1 MKKIFTLI
9 TLFAFLGGGNLY
21 ADEYTVTFK
30 DCGGTSDSGTKQ
42 TTIDGLIAT
51 GGSIF
56 SEVAADNAFQA
67 RADRGVKLGSGSKP
81 GSMEFTLSTKLN
93 IQTIKFKARKY
104 NDTETSITVNGK
116 AFTELTGDF
125 DEYTIEL
132 NGAETEKISIST
144 PEKRA
149 YITSLTILTP
159 GGGDGGGGDTP
170 QPSGATEEWS
180 VSSLTFDNVVVEAGG
195 NPVPVLQDMTIT
207 DNTGC
212 VYIIPEGTHVFE
224 EGTYP
229 DNMNR
234 VYEWL
239 DANGK
244 STYAGTLKQYTFT
257 ASTSNISLKA
267 VSTPNADAALN
278 QSWQMSTKT
287 NEAINTDDFPVKFTN
302 YIKPKNGDPSLGSY
316 DFYDK
321 NSEGKSTHRVTNN
334 FWKPGCGSLPVKGCY
349 YEFTTKSAGT
359 LLVGVCMWKDL
370 PQRPLYVIDEST
382 AADGY
387 TVLAPSKLTVEGVL
401 QDNGWTGWHD
411 KVYHKF
417 TVGDDYLLYEEN
429 GEGTLELA
437 PKSRT
442 FFGYVTFEV
451 EANKSYIVMNPN
463 NQMGLYGF
471 QFTAGG
477 DTGVE
482 TIKTEK
488 VWNANAPMYN
498 LSGQQVDKS
507 YKGIVIQNGRKFVN
521 K

>member
-159 GGGDGGGGDTP
+159 GGGEGGGGETGLAEIWRADDLIFENNIVQSNPDGSVTYNVTEISNPNFFSVP
-170 QPSGATEEWS
+170 Q
-180 VSSLTFDNVVVEAGG
+180 DKK
-195 NPVPVLQDMTIT
+195 
-207 DNTGC
+207 
-212 VYIIPEGTHVFE
+212 VYPEGTYAAGGVDVLPADGTPITMKSYELTIKTPHV
-224 EGTYP
+224 
-229 DNMNR
+229 
-234 VYEWL
+234 
-239 DANGK
+239 
-244 STYAGTLKQYTFT
+244 TLH
-257 ASTSNISLKA
+257 A
-267 VSTPNADAALN
+267 VSTPNTDA
-278 QSWQMSTKT
+278 SESEGWQLGGGGNTGL
-287 NEAINTDDFPVKFTN
+287 NTDECAVKFEK
-302 YIKPKNGDPSLGSY
+302 YIKPKNGNPSIAYKQYYEETSTGLSFRVSESLWGPELG
-316 DFYDK
+316 
-321 NSEGKSTHRVTNN
+321 VM
-334 FWKPGCGSLPVKGCY
+334 PAKGLY
-349 YEFTTKSAGT
+349 YEFTPSANGDLLLALCIWRPKNHVYVFEKSTMTQFPTSALSVDGYANNNTVIWGT
-359 LLVGVCMWKDL
+359 NTTAYTTMTMNDTHDYLVEGIPDKPMYGYMSLKDL
-370 PQRPLYVIDEST
+370 
-382 AADGY
+382 
-387 TVLAPSKLTVEGVL
+387 
-401 QDNGWTGWHD
+401 
-411 KVYHKF
+411 
-417 TVGDDYLLYEEN
+417 
-429 GEGTLELA
+429 
-437 PKSRT
+437 
-442 FFGYVTFEV
+442 
-451 EANKSYIVMNPN
+451 EANKTYVLLSKDAQPGI
-463 NQMGLYGF
+463 YGF
-471 QFTAGG
+471 QFTPSG
-477 DTGVE
+477 DPSGVE

>member
-30 DCGGTSDSGTKQ
+30 DCGGTSDSGNKE

-56 SEVAADNAFQA
+56 SEVAANNVFQA

-159 GGGDGGGGDTP
+159 GEGGGGGGTTP
-170 QPSGATEEWS
+170 EVWDASTAD
-180 VSSLTFDNVVVEAGG
+180 LEAIAA
-195 NPVPVLQDMTIT
+195 NPVAN
-207 DNTGC
+207 DNDNFF
-212 VYIIPEGTHVFE
+212 VIPEETKLYPA
-224 EGTYP
+224 GTYP
-229 DNMNR
+229 NNSSI
-234 VYEWL
+234 VV
-239 DANGK
+239 K
-244 STYAGTLKQYTFT
+244 SDGGVPAGLKNYILIGET
-257 ASTSNISLKA
+257 ASIKMTGT
-267 VSTPNADAALN
+267 STPNHDASAN
-278 QSWQMSTKT
+278 EGWQLKANGEKSA
-287 NEAINTDDFPVKFTN
+287 NAGLNTDDCTVKFQKA
-302 YIKPKNGDPSLGSY
+302 IAPKNGNPSMSY
-316 DFYDK
+316 KYYYEDK
-321 NSEGKSTHRVTNN
+321 EDHSGTSARVSEDYWTPELKQM
-334 FWKPGCGSLPVKGCY
+334 PLKGLY
-349 YEFTTKSAGT
+349 YEFETKAAGE
-359 LLVGVCMWKDL
+359 LLIGIRMNRETD
-370 PQRPLYVIDEST
+370 QLYVFTKDDFAQLPTSALSIEGFVNNNTVVWGTNEKAMST
-382 AADGY
+382 ITMTSNHNYDHGKADIAEDYIEGFP
-387 TVLAPSKLTVEGVL
+387 TSKAV
-401 QDNGWTGWHD
+401 
-411 KVYHKF
+411 
-417 TVGDDYLLYEEN
+417 
-429 GEGTLELA
+429 
-437 PKSRT
+437 
-442 FFGYVTFEV
+442 FGYLKLNV
-451 EANKSYIVMNPN
+451 EANKTYVMLSPKA
-463 NQMGLYGF
+463 QPAIFGF